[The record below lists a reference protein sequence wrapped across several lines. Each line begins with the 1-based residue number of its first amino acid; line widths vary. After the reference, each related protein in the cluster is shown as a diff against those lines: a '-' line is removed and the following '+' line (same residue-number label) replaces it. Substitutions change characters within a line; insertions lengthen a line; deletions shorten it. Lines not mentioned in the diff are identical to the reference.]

1 MIKWKPDSVE
11 WTGARH
17 GQGKPIV
24 KRHSVKG
31 VKREELEELA
41 LMSWFDTPKNKRK
54 QRKKAIVE
62 IARRDKLAR
71 KEIARQKKVV

>member
-17 GQGKPIV
+17 GQGKPIL
-24 KRHSVKG
+24 KRHSIKG
-31 VKREELEELA
+31 VKLEELEELA
-41 LMSWFDTPKNKRK
+41 HTPWLDVPKNKRK

-62 IARRDKLAR
+62 IARREKLAR
-71 KEIARQKKVV
+71 KAARVANR